1 MRASCICRR
10 NTYNFVK
17 TFLEEEM
24 ENGESEWGIDSLPSP
39 PFQSSLSLDLS
50 AAAACTF
57 YPPPFLLSAMQ
68 SVCLSTVEF
77 LHPLRFGAPSVGSDG
92 REGGSRAAPMRV
104 DGARFRIG
112 RREREDRFQRCDD
125 DRRRDK
131 NALSRIKGRQ
141 NTRTI
146 CCAGRYSILQA
157 PTPQISRDLQ
167 GA

>member
-1 MRASCICRR
+1 
-10 NTYNFVK
+10 
-17 TFLEEEM
+17 M

-112 RREREDRFQRCDD
+112 HRE
-125 DRRRDK
+125 
-131 NALSRIKGRQ
+131 SGRG
-141 NTRTI
+141 RTVFSDVTTI
-146 CCAGRYSILQA
+146 GDETKMLFLA
-157 PTPQISRDLQ
+157 
-167 GA
+167 